1 MENFAIS
8 ERPTCINDVFGNEK
22 IKTIL
27 KTAIET
33 NSLPHSIMFVGEGGC
48 GKTSLCNALCHEL
61 GVDEINV
68 HYIDLGMYASIDS
81 VRELG
86 EQIKYAPLGGGKCVY
101 ILEECHKLSS
111 NKKAQEAFLFLLEHI
126 PEHAY
131 IFATTT
137 NPEQLLK
144 PFLSRFEPLL
154 KVEPLNKDETFNLIR
169 TVSKKYDITLKKST
183 AERIYE
189 VSDGKPR
196 VALRILYSI
205 KDVPVEEQY
214 DAIQSN
220 EFEEVP
226 EMIELYEMLVRKPN
240 TDTYKTVME
249 TLDKMGQDWESHR
262 LGLIAIAGNCAMR
275 VINPTNL
282 TKGATLILSLT
293 IPCPAGIAGR
303 AMFASQLWLYIL
315 QNK

>member
-8 ERPTCINDVFGNEK
+8 ERPQCIDDVFGNDK
-22 IKTIL
+22 VKNVL
-27 KTAIET
+27 KSALST

-48 GKTSLCNALCHEL
+48 GKTSLCNALCNEL
-61 GVDEINV
+61 HVDEVNI
-68 HYIDLGMYASIDS
+68 HYIDLGMYASIDN

-101 ILEECHKLSS
+101 VLEECHKLSS

-154 KVEPLNKDETFNLIR
+154 KVEPLDKEEALNLIR
-169 TVSKKYDITLKKST
+169 TVCKKYSINVKKST
-183 AERIYE
+183 AEKIYE
-189 VSDGKPR
+189 VSNGRPR
-196 VALRILYSI
+196 VIMRTLYSI
-205 KDVPVEEQY
+205 KDIPIDEQI
-214 DAIQSN
+214 DNIQVN

-226 EMIELYEMLVRKPN
+226 EMIELYEALVRKP
-240 TDTYKTVME
+240 TQATYKLVME
-249 TLDKMGQDWESHR
+249 SLDKMGNDWEAHR
-262 LGLIAIAGNCAMR
+262 LGIIAIAGNCAMR

-293 IPCPAGIAGR
+293 IPCPSGQAGR
-303 AMFASQLWLYIL
+303 AVFASQLWSYIL
-315 QNK
+315 QNQ

>member
-8 ERPTCINDVFGNEK
+8 ERPKCIDDVFGNEYVK
-22 IKTIL
+22 SIL
-27 KTAIET
+27 KSALST

-48 GKTSLCNALCHEL
+48 GKTSLCNALCKEL
-61 GVDEINV
+61 GVDEINT
-68 HYIDLGMYASIDS
+68 HYIDLGMCASIDS

-86 EQIKYAPLGGGKCVY
+86 EQIKYAPLGGGKSVY

-154 KVEPLNKDETFNLIR
+154 KVEPLNKDEALDLIR
-169 TVSKKYDITLKKST
+169 TVCKKYSITIKKST
-183 AERIYE
+183 AEKIYE
-189 VSDGKPR
+189 VSDGRPR
-196 VALRILYSI
+196 VILRTLYSI
-205 KDVPVEEQY
+205 KDIPVEEQA
-214 DAIQSN
+214 DNIKIN

-226 EMIELYEMLVRKPN
+226 ELIELYEMLVRKPN
-240 TDTYKTVME
+240 TNVYKTVME
-249 TLDKMGQDWESHR
+249 TLDKMGQDWEAHR
-262 LGLIAIAGNCAMR
+262 LGLISIAGNCAMR
-275 VINPTNL
+275 NINPTNL
-282 TKGATLILSLT
+282 TKGATLILSIS
-293 IPCPAGIAGR
+293 IPCPAGQAGR
-303 AMFASQLWLYIL
+303 AVLAAQLWSYIL
-315 QNK
+315 QNQ